1 MMVVV
6 VDVSNSLWIK
16 GISIQPPYNQG
27 THLSIMDSHPHG
39 CTQVVKSMPYKSR
52 FSTQLQLQQ
61 QTYNLKNYEKSI

>member
-16 GISIQPPYNQG
+16 GISLQSPYNQS

-39 CTQVVKSMPYKSR
+39 CTQVVTSMPYKSWL
-52 FSTQLQLQQ
+52 SAQLQLQPL
-61 QTYNLKNYEKSI
+61 TLKIEEL

>member
-27 THLSIMDSHPHG
+27 THLSIMDSYPHG
-39 CTQVVKSMPYKSR
+39 CTQVVTSMP
-52 FSTQLQLQQ
+52 
-61 QTYNLKNYEKSI
+61 

>member
-39 CTQVVKSMPYKSR
+39 CTQVVMQKPYRIRLSA
-52 FSTQLQLQQ
+52 QIQLQQ
-61 QTYNLKNYEKSI
+61 

>member
-6 VDVSNSLWIK
+6 VDVSNGLWIK
-16 GISIQPPYNQG
+16 GISIQSPYNQG
-27 THLSIMDSHPHG
+27 ALISIMESHLYG

>member
-6 VDVSNSLWIK
+6 VDVSNGLWIK

-39 CTQVVKSMPYKSR
+39 CTQVVTPMPYMSR
-52 FSTQLQLQQ
+52 LSPQLQLQQ
-61 QTYNLKNYEKSI
+61 HTLI

>member
-27 THLSIMDSHPHG
+27 THLFIMDSHPHG
-39 CTQVVKSMPYKSR
+39 CTLVVALCPVFTRPLSQA
-52 FSTQLQLQQ
+52 T
-61 QTYNLKNYEKSI
+61 TTTTNLNYE

>member
-39 CTQVVKSMPYKSR
+39 CTQVVTSMPYKSG
-52 FSTQLQLQQ
+52 FSAQLQLQQ
-61 QTYNLKNYEKSI
+61 QT

>member
-27 THLSIMDSHPHG
+27 ALISIMESHLYG
-39 CTQVVKSMPYKSR
+39 CTLVVALSPIFTR
-52 FSTQLQLQQ
+52 L
-61 QTYNLKNYEKSI
+61 

>member
-6 VDVSNSLWIK
+6 VDVSNGLWIK